1 MKLSA
6 QIAVT
11 AVGVLIAS
19 AGVLIPIQQTKAGLE
34 EEVASLQ
41 LQASTGVDVE
51 VQIDVMRQEI
61 AELEQ
66 ALETRTV
73 KLLPDTSEAKHAFE
87 SALQSQL
94 FAAGLQRVSMD
105 RQAGAPIGGT
115 PTFQLDLVVEGEA
128 KELHGFLVGLESLHW
143 VSRVL
148 ALDVSSGVGRREIT
162 MTLAVPLEASS

>member
-19 AGVLIPIQQTKAGLE
+19 AGVLIPIQQTKTGLE

-94 FAAGLQRVSMD
+94 F
-105 RQAGAPIGGT
+105 
-115 PTFQLDLVVEGEA
+115 
-128 KELHGFLVGLESLHW
+128 
-143 VSRVL
+143 
-148 ALDVSSGVGRREIT
+148 
-162 MTLAVPLEASS
+162 